1 MRLKD
6 VKLLWGRSGNRCA
19 FPGCK
24 IELTS
29 SGSSQA
35 IGEIAHIIAKSKD
48 GPRGDE
54 ELIID
59 KRDDYEN
66 LILLCPTHHAIID
79 TEIDKYSVFELKQI
93 KKSHEIWVSESLEK
107 WELNVEKID
116 NAEFLEKRNKFLEEF
131 TDKNIWI
138 IFTLTPIDISHD
150 ILDPLDD
157 DVINIFNKT
166 RLPHCVSVYDDIL
179 RRKTHP
185 NENGLINE
193 DLENL
198 KMGVG
203 HRLEVFRNGHCE
215 FDVCFESSILQIT
228 ESFMQKHPEENQ
240 NIRIIRFTDLIRCFE
255 IQIKTLFE
263 FWKSFLPFNDML
275 IKCIFTNT
283 VLTKMYSRESYD
295 GDTLGHLLESSS
307 LDYENVVNKEDNHLL
322 ISEVIIKRFV
332 NYYGLVLNSLYDETG
347 NLNRPDLLY

>member
-29 SGSSQA
+29 SGSLQA

-54 ELIID
+54 ELIIEQ
-59 KRDDYEN
+59 RDDYKN
-66 LILLCPTHHAIID
+66 LILLCPTHHKIID
-79 TEIDKYSVFELKQI
+79 TEIDKYSVSELKKI
-93 KKSHEIWVSESLEK
+93 KKTHENWVSESLEK
-107 WELNVEKID
+107 GELHVEKID
-116 NAEFLEKRNKFLEEF
+116 NSEFLEKRNKFLEEF

-138 IFTLTPIDISHD
+138 SFTLTPLDISHD

-157 DVINIFNKT
+157 NVINIFNKT
-166 RLPHCVSVYDDIL
+166 KLPYCVSVYDDIR

-185 NENGLINE
+185 NENGLIND
-193 DLENL
+193 DLDNL
-198 KMGVG
+198 KTGVG

-215 FDVCFESSILQIT
+215 YNVCFEQSIIKVT
-228 ESFMQKHPEENQ
+228 NFFEQKYPEENQ
-240 NIRIIRFTDLIRCFE
+240 NIRIIGFTYLTCCFQL
-255 IQIKTLFE
+255 QIKTLFK
-263 FWKSFLPFNDML
+263 FWQSFLPFNDML
-275 IKCIFTNT
+275 IRCIITNT
-283 VLTKMYSRESYD
+283 VSTKMHSPEPYD

-307 LDYENVVNKEDNHLL
+307 LDYENVVNKDDDHLL
-322 ISEVIIKRFV
+322 ISEAIIKRFV
-332 NYYGLVLNSLYDETG
+332 NYYGFILNSLYDETG